1 MKKKLLAF
9 AMVFALAAVAVVGG
23 SLAYF
28 TDTDAKE
35 NTFTVGNVKIALIEQ
50 QNGDNELVDFEN
62 DKQLMPGA
70 ENAVDKIVSVEN
82 TGGNDAYI
90 RVKITVPSDLAEV
103 IHLVFEDNYT
113 STWNEVTSETDNSG
127 KVYTAV
133 YKTKIASGDST
144 SHLLSKVYLDER
156 VDMRLDENNNQE
168 YFYTVTTEE
177 GVKKRLHII
186 CQAIG
191 NRSHEYIRC
200 DRLSQKISRTETGT
214 HGTLRTYTHSIPDI
228 HLWRAL
234 TFTDRQTIR
243 RQDQECFCCL
253 GDNIIQTTDPS
264 CHGTSHQRHIL
275 LSGNSACHID
285 QFFYCDTD
293 RNFYRY
299 RFLYQ
304 TCHCHKFIYYVF
316 ITGDFLINIQNSLH
330 VADNAAYQNGD
341 LTLRYDSSG
350 SLIDENH
357 LVSCRINIR

>member
-1 MKKKLLAF
+1 MLIVILDERYKIMKKKIVAF

-103 IHLVFEDNYT
+103 IHLVFEDDYT

-133 YKTKIASGDST
+133 YKTAIASGEST

-177 GVKKRLHII
+177 GDAVI
-186 CQAIG
+186 
-191 NRSHEYIRC
+191 
-200 DRLSQKISRTETGT
+200 TEDVPVS
-214 HGTLRTYTHSIPDI
+214 L
-228 HLWRAL
+228 
-234 TFTDRQTIR
+234 
-243 RQDQECFCCL
+243 E
-253 GDNIIQTTDPS
+253 
-264 CHGTSHQRHIL
+264 
-275 LSGNSACHID
+275 
-285 QFFYCDTD
+285 
-293 RNFYRY
+293 
-299 RFLYQ
+299 
-304 TCHCHKFIYYVF
+304 
-316 ITGDFLINIQNSLH
+316 NIQVDV
-330 VADNAAYQNGD
+330 VAEAIQADGFDNAEDAFAAFDAQ
-341 LTLRYDSSG
+341 
-350 SLIDENH
+350 
-357 LVSCRINIR
+357 

>member
-177 GVKKRLHII
+177 GDAVI
-186 CQAIG
+186 
-191 NRSHEYIRC
+191 
-200 DRLSQKISRTETGT
+200 TEDVPVS
-214 HGTLRTYTHSIPDI
+214 L
-228 HLWRAL
+228 
-234 TFTDRQTIR
+234 
-243 RQDQECFCCL
+243 E
-253 GDNIIQTTDPS
+253 
-264 CHGTSHQRHIL
+264 
-275 LSGNSACHID
+275 
-285 QFFYCDTD
+285 
-293 RNFYRY
+293 
-299 RFLYQ
+299 
-304 TCHCHKFIYYVF
+304 
-316 ITGDFLINIQNSLH
+316 NIQVDV
-330 VADNAAYQNGD
+330 VAEAIQADGFDNAEDAFAAFDAQ
-341 LTLRYDSSG
+341 
-350 SLIDENH
+350 
-357 LVSCRINIR
+357 

>member
-1 MKKKLLAF
+1 MKKKIVAF

-177 GVKKRLHII
+177 GDAVI
-186 CQAIG
+186 
-191 NRSHEYIRC
+191 
-200 DRLSQKISRTETGT
+200 TEDVPVS
-214 HGTLRTYTHSIPDI
+214 L
-228 HLWRAL
+228 
-234 TFTDRQTIR
+234 
-243 RQDQECFCCL
+243 E
-253 GDNIIQTTDPS
+253 
-264 CHGTSHQRHIL
+264 
-275 LSGNSACHID
+275 
-285 QFFYCDTD
+285 
-293 RNFYRY
+293 
-299 RFLYQ
+299 
-304 TCHCHKFIYYVF
+304 
-316 ITGDFLINIQNSLH
+316 NIQVDV
-330 VADNAAYQNGD
+330 VAEAIQADGFDNAEDAFAAFDAQ
-341 LTLRYDSSG
+341 
-350 SLIDENH
+350 
-357 LVSCRINIR
+357 

>member
-1 MKKKLLAF
+1 MKKKIVAF

-50 QNGDNELVDFEN
+50 QNGDNELVGFEN

-70 ENAVDKIVSVEN
+70 ENAVDKIVSVKN

-113 STWNEVTSETDNSG
+113 STWNEVTSETDNSR

-177 GVKKRLHII
+177 GDAVI
-186 CQAIG
+186 
-191 NRSHEYIRC
+191 
-200 DRLSQKISRTETGT
+200 TEDVPVS
-214 HGTLRTYTHSIPDI
+214 L
-228 HLWRAL
+228 
-234 TFTDRQTIR
+234 
-243 RQDQECFCCL
+243 E
-253 GDNIIQTTDPS
+253 
-264 CHGTSHQRHIL
+264 
-275 LSGNSACHID
+275 
-285 QFFYCDTD
+285 
-293 RNFYRY
+293 
-299 RFLYQ
+299 
-304 TCHCHKFIYYVF
+304 
-316 ITGDFLINIQNSLH
+316 NIQVDV
-330 VADNAAYQNGD
+330 VAEAIQADGFDNAEDAFAAFDAQ
-341 LTLRYDSSG
+341 
-350 SLIDENH
+350 
-357 LVSCRINIR
+357 